1 MNTQENILK
10 LIQRNFHKFSKAQKL
25 IAQYIYNDYEKA
37 AFMTASTLGQ
47 SLNISESTVVRFA
60 SFLGY
65 SGYREM
71 QRDLHELVKNKLT
84 TVQRINLE
92 GQDLSEQGLVKVM
105 ERDIE
110 NIKRTIDKLD
120 YRSFQEAI
128 DIVLKSRNIYVIG
141 LRSSSFISGYLHF
154 YLSFLFDNVRLV
166 TSGPND
172 IFEQLV
178 KISEDDVIICI
189 SYPRYSKK
197 TLEALDYAKTKGCS
211 ILSITDS
218 DISPAAQ
225 LSNVNLIAMSD
236 MASFVDSLVAPMSLI
251 NSFIVALGN
260 EKNEDIT
267 NYFEDLETVWK
278 KYNIYNNQDNIEG

>member
-1 MNTQENILK
+1 MNNQGNILR
-10 LIQRNFHKFSKAQKL
+10 LIQRKFHKFSKAQKI
-25 IAQYIYNDYEKA
+25 IAQYIYNNYEKA
-37 AFMTASTLGQ
+37 AFMTAAALGET
-47 SLNISESTVVRFA
+47 LNISESTVVRFA

-92 GQDLSEQGLVKVM
+92 GHNLNEQDLMKVM
-105 ERDIE
+105 ERDID
-110 NIKRTIDKLD
+110 NIRKSIDELD
-120 YRSFQEAI
+120 YHSFQEAI
-128 DIVLKSRNIYVIG
+128 DIIMKSRNIYVIG

-178 KISEDDVIICI
+178 KITKEDVVIGI

-197 TLEALDYAKTKGCS
+197 TLEALDYAKNKGCS
-211 ILSITDS
+211 IISVTDS
-218 DISPAAQ
+218 EISPAAQ
-225 LSNVNLIAMSD
+225 ISDVNLIAISD

-251 NSFIVALGN
+251 NSFIIALGN
-260 EKNEDIT
+260 EKKEDIT
-267 NYFEDLETVWK
+267 RYFEDLENVWK
-278 KYNIYNNQDNIEG
+278 RYNVYNDEDNIEG

>member
-1 MNTQENILK
+1 MNNQGNILK

-25 IAQYIYNDYEKA
+25 IAQYIYNNYEKA
-37 AFMTASTLGQ
+37 AFMTAATLGEA
-47 SLNISESTVVRFA
+47 LNISESTVVRFA

-71 QRDLHELVKNKLT
+71 QRDLHELVKTKLT

-92 GQDLSEQGLVKVM
+92 GQHINEQSLVKVM
-105 ERDIE
+105 ERDMD
-110 NIKRTIDKLD
+110 NIRKSIDELD
-120 YRSFQEAI
+120 YQKFQKAI
-128 DIVLKSRNIYVIG
+128 DIIMKSRNIFVIG

-154 YLSFLFDNVRLV
+154 YLSFLFENVRLV

-178 KISEDDVIICI
+178 KITKDDVIIGI

-197 TLEALDYAKTKGCS
+197 TLEALDYAKDKGSS
-211 ILSITDS
+211 IISITDS
-218 DISPAAQ
+218 EISPAAQ

-236 MASFVDSLVAPMSLI
+236 MASFVDSLVAPMSLV
-251 NSFIVALGN
+251 NAFIIALGN
-260 EKNEDIT
+260 EKKEDIT
-267 NYFEDLETVWK
+267 KYFEDLENVWK
-278 KYNIYNNQDNIEG
+278 KYNVYNDVDNIEG

>member
-1 MNTQENILK
+1 MNNQGNILR
-10 LIQRNFHKFSKAQKL
+10 LIQRNFHKFSKAQKI
-25 IAQYIYNDYEKA
+25 IAQYIYNNYEKA
-37 AFMTASTLGQ
+37 AFMTAATLGEA
-47 SLNISESTVVRFA
+47 LNISESTVVRFA

-65 SGYREM
+65 AGYREM

-92 GQDLSEQGLVKVM
+92 GHNLNEQDLMKVM
-105 ERDIE
+105 ERDID
-110 NIKRTIDKLD
+110 NIRKSIDELD
-120 YRSFQEAI
+120 YDSFQEAI
-128 DIVLKSRNIYVIG
+128 DIIMKSKNIYVIG

-178 KISEDDVIICI
+178 KITKEDVVIGI

-197 TLEALDYAKTKGCS
+197 TLESLDYAKDKGCS
-211 ILSITDS
+211 IISITDS
-218 DISPAAQ
+218 EISPAARI
-225 LSNVNLIAMSD
+225 SDVNLIAISD

-251 NSFIVALGN
+251 NSFIIALGN
-260 EKNEDIT
+260 EKKEDIT
-267 NYFEDLETVWK
+267 KYFEDLENVWK
-278 KYNIYNNQDNIEG
+278 KYNVYNDEDNIEG

>member
-1 MNTQENILK
+1 MNNQGNILK
-10 LIQRNFHKFSKAQKL
+10 LIQRNFHKFSKAQKI
-25 IAQYIYNDYEKA
+25 IAEYIYNNYEKA
-37 AFMTASTLGQ
+37 AFMTASVLGEA
-47 SLNISESTVVRFA
+47 LNISESTVVRFA
-60 SFLGY
+60 TFLGY

-92 GQDLSEQGLVKVM
+92 GQDVSKQGVIKVM

-110 NIKRTIDKLD
+110 NIRKSINSLD
-120 YRSFQEAI
+120 YDNFQKAI
-128 DIVLKSRNIYVIG
+128 DMIIKSRNIYVMG

-154 YLSFLFDNVRLV
+154 YLSFIFNNVRLV

-178 KISEDDVIICI
+178 KISKEDVIIGI

-197 TLEALDYAKTKGCS
+197 TLEALDYAKKKGCTL
-211 ILSITDS
+211 ISITDS
-218 DISPAAQ
+218 EISPAAQ
-225 LSNVNLIAMSD
+225 LSDVNLIANSD

-251 NSFIVALGN
+251 NSFVIALGN

-267 NYFEDLETVWK
+267 KYFEDLESVWK
-278 KYNIYNNQDNIEG
+278 EYNVYNDQDNIES

>member
-1 MNTQENILK
+1 MNTQGNILK
-10 LIQRNFHKFSKAQKL
+10 LIQKNFHKFSKAQKL

-37 AFMTASTLGQ
+37 AFMTASALGEA
-47 SLNISESTVVRFA
+47 LNISESTVVRFA

-92 GQDLSEQGLVKVM
+92 GQDLSEQGIVKVM

-110 NIKRTIDKLD
+110 NIRRTIDELD
-120 YRSFQEAI
+120 YNCFQEAI
-128 DIVLKSRNIYVIG
+128 DIILKSRNIYVIG

-178 KISEDDVIICI
+178 KIREDDVVIAV

-197 TLEALDYAKTKGCS
+197 TLEALDYSKTKGCS
-211 ILSITDS
+211 IISITDS
-218 DISPAAQ
+218 EISPAAQ
-225 LSNVNLIAMSD
+225 LSNVNLIAISD

-251 NSFIVALGN
+251 NSFIISLGN

-267 NYFEDLETVWK
+267 KYFEDLENVWK
-278 KYNIYNNQDNIEG
+278 KYNIYNDQDNIEG